1 MEDEYSTAQRS
12 KLRFKSEHRASRS
25 RSKSDRPDDDGSGS
39 TKPQSSS
46 SHPRRY
52 RRRHHHHRHRSSKRH
67 KSSNTSLPAYE
78 QPRELSPNTAFRES
92 LFDALADDEGAEYW
106 ESVYGQPI
114 HTYPRP
120 DLGGELEQMTDEEYA
135 TYVRRRMWEKTHEA
149 VFEERERRKKERDRQ
164 RNQDRPTQEGS
175 EREAFERMIEESLRR
190 GQERKMKKRTVDVW
204 LGIWR
209 RYLDSWE
216 DLNVRA
222 RAAASTA
229 ATASSSS
236 ASSHPNPSIDKMNE
250 KLRNLI
256 FWPVES
262 GKRRDIT
269 PAAVEAFMRNAPI
282 PTPSDT
288 PAPGLEQR
296 GKLQSHPSDLLT
308 VLKIE
313 RVRWHPDKMQH
324 RYGALGIEDQLIKS
338 ATEVFQ
344 ILDRMWVEERERWDK
359 R

>member
-1 MEDEYSTAQRS
+1 MENEYSTAQRS
-12 KLRFKSEHRASRS
+12 KFRFKSKHRASRS
-25 RSKSDRPDDDGSGS
+25 RSKSETPHDDGSDG
-39 TKPQSSS
+39 TKSQSS

-52 RRRHHHHRHRSSKRH
+52 RRRHHRHRPSKRH
-67 KSSNTSLPAYE
+67 KSSNTPPPTYE
-78 QPRELSPNTAFRES
+78 EPPELSPDAAFRES
-92 LFDALADDEGAEYW
+92 LFDALADDEGAAYW

-114 HTYPRP
+114 HTYARP

-135 TYVRRRMWEKTHEA
+135 AYVRARMWEKTHEA
-149 VFEERERRKKERDRQ
+149 VFEERERRKKERERQ
-164 RNQDRPTQEGS
+164 RDDNRRTQGGS
-175 EREAFERMIEESLRR
+175 ERESFERMIEESLRR
-190 GQERKMKKRTVDVW
+190 GQERKMKKRTADVW
-204 LGIWR
+204 LDIWR
-209 RYLDSWE
+209 RYLDTWE
-216 DLNVRA
+216 DLNARA
-222 RAAASTA
+222 RAAASKA

-236 ASSHPNPSIDKMNE
+236 TSKDTGPSVDKMNE

-269 PAAVEAFMRNAPI
+269 PGAVETFMRNAPI
-282 PTPSDT
+282 PTPADT
-288 PAPGLEQR
+288 PASGLEQR

-324 RYGALGIEDQLIKS
+324 RYGALGMEDQLIKG

-344 ILDRMWVEERERWDK
+344 ILDRMWVKERELRDK
-359 R
+359 G